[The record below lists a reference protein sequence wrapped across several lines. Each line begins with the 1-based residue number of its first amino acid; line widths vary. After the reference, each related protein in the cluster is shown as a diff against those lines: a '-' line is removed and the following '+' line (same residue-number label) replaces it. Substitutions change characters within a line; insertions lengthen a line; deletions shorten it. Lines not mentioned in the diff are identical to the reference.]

1 MVVRFLICL
10 LIIATMASATVGG
23 SSDEPSGNGDSLT
36 FVVGYSAGS
45 VFDTYTRLLARHMSR
60 HLAGRPKIFVEN
72 RVGRSGV
79 VAAEHLYKV
88 AKPDGRTIGN
98 WSGDLVLKQ
107 IFGSEQVNFDVRR
120 FNWVGAVATTHP
132 VCILT
137 KMSGIN
143 GVEDWSKA
151 PRPIR
156 LGGIGQNGTTPKT
169 ARVLAAALG
178 LPIKLIDG
186 YHGIVKVRLAAEAQ
200 ELDGVCWDWQSIKK
214 GWAKMLKTGDARVV
228 LQAMTK
234 AHPDLT
240 GVPNAV
246 DLAKSP
252 EAKLLITH
260 GVHDPAT
267 IARFYSL
274 PPGTPKEKVD
284 SIREAFSQ
292 TVQDPLF
299 LTDARSLGLGVNPVD
314 GAYVEQTVT
323 GLFALDPKLKV
334 KLRKML
340 FPEKGNR
347 DQASGIGQ
355 AIGNRQ

>member
-1 MVVRFLICL
+1 MV
-10 LIIATMASATVGG
+10 SATLGG
-23 SSDEPSGNGDSLT
+23 NTDDVSGNGDSLT

-45 VFDTYTRLLARHMSR
+45 VFDTYTRLVAPRMSR

-72 RVGRSGV
+72 RVGGGGV
-79 VAAEHLYKV
+79 VAADHLYKV

-132 VCILT
+132 VCVLT
-137 KMSGIN
+137 KASGVN
-143 GVEDWSKA
+143 GLEDWSQA
-151 PRPIR
+151 PRPVR

-178 LPIKLIDG
+178 LPIKLVDG
-186 YHGIVKVRLAAEAQ
+186 YQGTVKVRLAAEAR
-200 ELDGVCWDWQSIKK
+200 ELDGGCWHWQSIKK
-214 GWAKMLKTGDARVV
+214 GWAKMLKTGDARIV
-228 LQAMTK
+228 LQAMTRV
-234 AHPDLT
+234 HPDLP
-240 GVPNAV
+240 GVPNAIEF
-246 DLAKSP
+246 AKSS

-260 GVHDPAT
+260 GIHDPAT

-284 SIREAFSQ
+284 AIREAFSK

-299 LTDARSLGLGVNPVD
+299 LAETRSLGLEVNPVD
-314 GAYVEQTVT
+314 GAHVEQTVT
-323 GLFALDPKLKV
+323 GLFALEPKLKV
-334 KLRKML
+334 KLRKLL
-340 FPEKGNR
+340 FPEKPRPDAKGGVR
-347 DQASGIGQ
+347 GE
-355 AIGNRQ
+355 R